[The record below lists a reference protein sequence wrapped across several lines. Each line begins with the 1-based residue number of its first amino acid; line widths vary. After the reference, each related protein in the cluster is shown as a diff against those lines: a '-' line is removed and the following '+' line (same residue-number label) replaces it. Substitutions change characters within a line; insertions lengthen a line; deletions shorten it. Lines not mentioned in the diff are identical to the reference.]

1 MIIEDGIKQKLHPFH
16 RISNYLIESLSG
28 IGILCLF
35 FGVWEIGAQLVGNFI
50 LPAPLDVLAHSFM
63 LLSIK
68 IAQ

>member
-35 FGVWEIGAQLVGNFI
+35 LEFGR
-50 LPAPLDVLAHSFM
+50 LAHN
-63 LLSIK
+63 
-68 IAQ
+68 